1 MSPLLHLASTS
12 QFREFTFI
20 RGHWLQSKTDGNLH
34 KTQHLNQMFLQSWRF
49 ECWMLLW
56 MLFVYIWV
64 QQITGKWPTIDHRS
78 VTNANETFSILLKKQ
93 TFWNKMEAWRLE
105 RQRITHLVAQGFGFN
120 LRENGQK
127 SDAIS
132 QVHVHTRQRNQGL
145 KEAST
150 GQWLVAPPDHVM
162 APFGLSLVITSD
174 FRRPDGKWRHQKRKW
189 IMLKTCSTWTAF

>member
-1 MSPLLHLASTS
+1 MLNVTLNVIRVHL
-12 QFREFTFI
+12 
-20 RGHWLQSKTDGNLH
+20 G
-34 KTQHLNQMFLQSWRF
+34 
-49 ECWMLLW
+49 
-56 MLFVYIWV
+56 
-64 QQITGKWPTIDHRS
+64 PTNYTKMADDWSSERNKCKRDVFNS
-78 VTNANETFSILLKKQ
+78 FKKQ